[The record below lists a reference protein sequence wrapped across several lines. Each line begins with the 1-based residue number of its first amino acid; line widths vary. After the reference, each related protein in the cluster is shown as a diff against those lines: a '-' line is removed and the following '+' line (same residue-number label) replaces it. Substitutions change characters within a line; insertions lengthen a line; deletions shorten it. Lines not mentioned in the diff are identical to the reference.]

1 MLVQALDLSA
11 SRLKG
16 CPSHHKG
23 QPNKTH
29 QAEVKA
35 VFEDLLGCPQDHAGT
50 HAPDRQRQVHTR
62 TGFWR
67 TLLEQGQAAVGLRQT
82 SGKRL
87 ANGCP

>member
-35 VFEDLLGCPQDHAGT
+35 VFEDLLGRPQDHAGT
-50 HAPDRQRQVHTR
+50 YAPDCQVHTR
-62 TGFWR
+62 R
-67 TLLEQGQAAVGLRQT
+67 VV
-82 SGKRL
+82 L
-87 ANGCP
+87 ANAARARSSCRWLEANIR